1 MAKKTQKKTQ
11 KNRKI
16 SKKAQ
21 AEQAERRKLV
31 TLFVSL
37 FLLVFAATRLGVV
50 GISLYNLIRIAV
62 GSLAYPVIIAAI
74 LIIILPIFKKEF
86 SSEHRK
92 SVVGL
97 ILIFLSMVLG
107 FQAYFDKLTGTNHT
121 WTLVSSQLVKL
132 KVTEFV
138 GAGMLGHAIYSPL
151 KLLFSVIGVYLL
163 AGFLLLPGLYF
174 LSPQFWQNVFAK
186 LKASSVARHTK
197 RQDKK
202 VKRQEAREAAEK
214 AAAVTAAMP
223 IELAEELEPV
233 SIDPQEL
240 SAPSNYDVLPYKEP

>member
-97 ILIFLSMVLG
+97 ILIFLSIVFHALYYIPILTN
-107 FQAYFDKLTGTNHT
+107 FYPYHIIFIYF
-121 WTLVSSQLVKL
+121 
-132 KVTEFV
+132 F
-138 GAGMLGHAIYSPL
+138 I
-151 KLLFSVIGVYLL
+151 
-163 AGFLLLPGLYF
+163 
-174 LSPQFWQNVFAK
+174 
-186 LKASSVARHTK
+186 
-197 RQDKK
+197 
-202 VKRQEAREAAEK
+202 
-214 AAAVTAAMP
+214 
-223 IELAEELEPV
+223 
-233 SIDPQEL
+233 
-240 SAPSNYDVLPYKEP
+240 